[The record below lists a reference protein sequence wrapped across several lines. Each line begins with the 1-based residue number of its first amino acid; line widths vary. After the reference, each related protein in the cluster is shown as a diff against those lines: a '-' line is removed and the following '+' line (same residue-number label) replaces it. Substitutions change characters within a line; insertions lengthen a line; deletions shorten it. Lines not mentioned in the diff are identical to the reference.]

1 MKEVIFLGVASGYM
15 SFIISEALVF
25 KGFREWVNK
34 KNSFLGKLFSCGLCT
49 GTYIS
54 FFLEAVFLPN
64 LFFGFFG
71 YVITSFVIGFISAI
85 CWIVTVILL
94 GVAGK

>member
-1 MKEVIFLGVASGYM
+1 MKEVIFLGIASGFM
-15 SFIISEALVF
+15 SFIISEAVIF
-25 KGFREWVNK
+25 KSLREWIK
-34 KNSFLGKLFSCGLCT
+34 EKNSFLGKLFSCGLCV

-64 LFFGFFG
+64 LFSGIIG
-71 YVITSFVIGFISAI
+71 CIVTAFVIGYISAT
-85 CWIVTVILL
+85 CWIITVILL

>member
-1 MKEVIFLGVASGYM
+1 MKEVILLGVASGYV
-15 SFIISEALVF
+15 SYIISEAFIF

-64 LFFGFFG
+64 LFFGIFG
-71 YVITSFVIGFISAI
+71 CVVTSFVIGFISAT